1 MHELSIC
8 QNLLVQV
15 ADIAAARGASS
26 VARITLELGP
36 LCGVEPTLLAR
47 AFEIARAG
55 SCAAGAELSIE
66 IVGVSVRCVLC
77 GAETQVI
84 PNRMLCGACGGYRTE
99 LISGDEMRLR
109 GVELRLPEPMA
120 LVSA

>member
-26 VARITLELGP
+26 VVRITLEVGP

-47 AFEIARAG
+47 AFEVARAG
-55 SCAAGAELSIE
+55 SCAASAELNIE
-66 IVGVSVRCVLC
+66 IVGVSVRCVPC
-77 GAETQVI
+77 GAETQVMA
-84 PNRMLCGACGGYRTE
+84 NRMLCGSCGGYRTE

-109 GVELRLPEPMA
+109 AVELQLPEPMA

>member
-1 MHELSIC
+1 MHELSVC

-26 VARITLELGP
+26 VARITLEVGP

-47 AFEIARAG
+47 AFEFARAG
-55 SCAAGAELSIE
+55 SCAAGAELNIE
-66 IVGVSVRCVLC
+66 IVGVSVRCMLC
-77 GAETQVI
+77 GAETQVM
-84 PNRMLCGACGGYRTE
+84 PNRMLCGACGGYHTE
-99 LISGDEMRLR
+99 LISGDELRLR
-109 GVELRLPEPMA
+109 GVELRLPEPLS

>member
-1 MHELSIC
+1 VHELSIC

-84 PNRMLCGACGGYRTE
+84 HNRMLCGACGGYRTE

>member
-84 PNRMLCGACGGYRTE
+84 HNRMLCGACGGYRTE

>member
-1 MHELSIC
+1 VHELSIC

>member
-84 PNRMLCGACGGYRTE
+84 HNRMLCGACGGYRTE

-109 GVELRLPEPMA
+109 AVELQLPEPMA